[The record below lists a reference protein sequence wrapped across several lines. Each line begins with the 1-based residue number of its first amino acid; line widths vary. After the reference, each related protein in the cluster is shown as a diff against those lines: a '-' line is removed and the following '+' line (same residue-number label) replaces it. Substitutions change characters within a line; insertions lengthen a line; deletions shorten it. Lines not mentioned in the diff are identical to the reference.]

1 MFNGQLAYKNPV
13 KRYEELRIRI
23 ESFIDDESKDN
34 FNDLI
39 LETHSFQKS
48 KCQLIRNYAATY
60 CANPKSWQEV
70 APIPTEAFK
79 STNLISFPETR
90 ISKTFLTSG
99 TTGDTRGK
107 HHFIDT
113 SIYEKSILTSWKNLN
128 LPNLPIVCLSQSPA
142 INCQSSL
149 IHMFGTL
156 NGKFLIG
163 SSGQIDTVKINS
175 FLKNNR
181 RPFILTG
188 TALAFLYLMEELS
201 GIQLELPKG
210 SWIMETGGYKG
221 SNRRIS
227 KKDFYSM
234 IRNNFNLP
242 EERIINE
249 YSMTELSSQF
259 YSRGLNSTHKSTH
272 WLKARVLKPGTKSE
286 VEDGERGI
294 LSIYDLANLG
304 SSIGIMTGDIA
315 IKRGSE
321 FELIGRNEN
330 LEPRGCSRTAET
342 YLSSHN

>member
-1 MFNGQLAYKNPV
+1 M
-13 KRYEELRIRI
+13 KRYEELKIRI

-39 LETHSFQKS
+39 LETHSFQRS
-48 KCQLIRNYAATY
+48 TCQLIHNYADNY
-60 CANPKSWQEV
+60 CSNPETWHEV

-79 STNLISFPETR
+79 NTNLISFPETR

-107 HHFIDT
+107 HHFVDT

-128 LPNLPIVCLSQSPA
+128 LPNLPIVCLSQSP
-142 INCQSSL
+142 ITNCQSSL

-163 SSGQIDTVKINS
+163 SSGHLDEVKINS
-175 FLKNNR
+175 FLKNSK
-181 RPFILTG
+181 RPFILAG
-188 TALAFLYLMEELS
+188 TALAFLYLMEEPS
-201 GIQLELPKG
+201 GIQLELPEG

-221 SNRRIS
+221 SNRRIR

-234 IRNNFNLP
+234 IRNNFNVS

-259 YSRGLNSTHKSTH
+259 YSIGLNSTHKSTH
-272 WLKARVLKPGTKSE
+272 WLKARILKPGTKSE

-315 IKRGSE
+315 IRRGSE

-330 LEPRGCSRTAET
+330 LEPRGCSRAAERF
-342 YLSSHN
+342 LSSHN

>member
-1 MFNGQLAYKNPV
+1 M
-13 KRYEELRIRI
+13 
-23 ESFIDDESKDN
+23 DDESKDN

-39 LETHSFQKS
+39 LETHSFQRN

-60 CANPKSWQEV
+60 CSSPETWQEV
-70 APIPTEAFK
+70 APIPTEVFK
-79 STNLISFPETR
+79 NTSLISFPEKR

-107 HHFIDT
+107 HHFVDT
-113 SIYEKSILTSWKNLN
+113 SIYEKSILTSWKILD
-128 LPNLPIVCLSQSPA
+128 LPRLPIVCLSQSPT

-163 SSGQIDTVKINS
+163 SSGHLDKVKINF
-175 FLKNNR
+175 FLKNSN
-181 RPFILTG
+181 RPFILAG
-188 TALAFLYLMEELS
+188 TALAFLYLMEEQS

-221 SNRRIS
+221 SNRRII

-315 IKRGSE
+315 IRRGSE

-330 LEPRGCSRTAET
+330 LEPRGCSRAADRH
-342 YLSSHN
+342 LSSHN